1 MFETARRIFKTRAFV
16 RPFAL
21 VAFVSLSA
29 QPAAALPGGVAD
41 RDDRFPYVVEI
52 ARNGRMICSGTVL
65 YPRLVVTSAH
75 CLQHVVR
82 AWGRRIYVDAYLQP
96 TELFVRVFRD
106 GRMRS
111 YAVEKT
117 IVAPGWL
124 AGTPSQSIDARLPYD
139 MALLVTRVP
148 INVDLPLHVLDAK
161 PPLVPTPSAM
171 AAGQRGVLV
180 AFGGVRCTS
189 SRDCADAGLRRYVN
203 LTLQD
208 SAACFKSRLE
218 REAGLP
224 RSVWCMKN
232 IVLPGDSG
240 GALLVEDRDGAL
252 RYAGVISAQ
261 RGLPPELAAVS
272 GRPQSAAAA
281 LASNLEFIAGAARA
295 LGYRGASSDP

>member
-1 MFETARRIFKTRAFV
+1 MFETARRFFKTWVLA
-16 RPFAL
+16 RPLTLA
-21 VAFVSLSA
+21 AFVSLSA
-29 QPAAALPGGVAD
+29 QPAAALPGGIAD

-52 ARNGRMICSGTVL
+52 ARYGRTICSGTVL

-75 CLQHVVR
+75 CLQQVVQ
-82 AWGRRIYVDAYLQP
+82 AWGRRVYVDAYLQP

-111 YAVEKT
+111 YAVEET

-124 AGTPSQSIDARLPYD
+124 AGTSSRALDARLPHD
-139 MALLVTRVP
+139 VALLVTRAP
-148 INVDLPLHVLDAK
+148 IDVDLPPHVLDAK
-161 PPLVPTPSAM
+161 PPRVPTPSAM
-171 AAGQRGVLV
+171 ASGQRGILV
-180 AFGGVRCTS
+180 AFGGVRCMS
-189 SRDCADAGLRRYVN
+189 PRDCPDAGQRRYVN
-203 LTLQD
+203 VTLQD

-224 RSVWCMKN
+224 GSVWCMKDM
-232 IVLPGDSG
+232 VLPGDSG

-272 GRPQSAAAA
+272 ARPQSAAAA